1 MLPTRLTYV
10 GPPAYTG
17 DLVQALEARGISVE
31 YQPPM
36 ETKDLATAMAA
47 VSVILTATGPVPDI
61 VATVRAF
68 TSRFAGTRVED
79 LPHEASSSVR
89 ERLAQLE
96 QLYAQGV
103 ITEAEHAQQRARIL
117 GDL

>member
-1 MLPTRLTYV
+1 MPTTRLTYV
-10 GPPAYTG
+10 GPPRYTG
-17 DLVQALEARGISVE
+17 DLAQALEAQGVSVD

-47 VSVILTATGPVPDI
+47 VSVILAATGPASDI

-68 TSRFAGTRVED
+68 TRQFAGTRVEG
-79 LPHEASSSVR
+79 LPDEGGSSVR
-89 ERLAQLE
+89 ERLAQLD
-96 QLYAQGV
+96 QLHADGV
-103 ITEAEHAQQRARIL
+103 ITEAEHAQQRTRIL